1 VKNKMG
7 MNNIKEKLIDFY
19 QAKKRLVWI
28 GSGVLLILVTALVIF
43 IPREKPAAVNMQ
55 YVQVSRGSITESIAE
70 VGHVEAQPSAI
81 IKWQSGGIVGEFSLQ
96 VGDQVKKDDV
106 LMELE
111 QSSRSNESL
120 QVQSALLS
128 AHITLENLISAD
140 SDFQTALQTLSD
152 AEWSLIDKKADR
164 DAWNYGGS
172 SDERIYA
179 VRANYEAA
187 VHVMWVLEAEY
198 EALRKTLDKDDPAL
212 IEAYETLQAADLERD
227 SYLRALNQILGHPYD
242 LDVETDFIEYDQ
254 AKAEVELARAAYK
267 RLLDNSQEIAVA
279 EANVQALQN
288 TVNTAKIIAPFDGT
302 VTGISTLPGEMIG
315 SGARAVQLDDL
326 DNLVVNVDVSE
337 IDISKLEIRYP
348 VVITFDALPYQEYSG
363 FVSDISSAGTDES
376 GTVEFRVTVTI
387 EDADAAVKP
396 GFTTIVSIITSQA
409 EDALLVPNQALR
421 SKNGNNMV
429 MVMGEEGTPLP
440 VMVEVGASSDAFTEI
455 TSGDIAEGDQLV
467 VVINT
472 SGDVFGGGFGVMGGM
487 RQITGGG
494 GGRPQDQSK

>member
-1 VKNKMG
+1 MG

-19 QAKKRLVWI
+19 QAKKHLVWI
-28 GSGVLLILVTALVIF
+28 GSGVLLILVAALVVF

-81 IKWQSGGIVGEFSLQ
+81 INWQSGGIVGEFSLQ

-111 QSSRSNESL
+111 QSSWSNESL
-120 QVQSALLS
+120 QAQSTLLD
-128 AHITLENLISAD
+128 AQIALENLVSAD

-152 AEWSLIDKKADR
+152 AEWSLIDKRADR

-254 AKAEVELARAAYK
+254 AKAEVELARVAYN
-267 RLLDNSQEIAVA
+267 RLLDNSQEIAA
-279 EANVQALQN
+279 TEADVQALEN
-288 TVNTAKIIAPFDGT
+288 TINEARIIAPFDGT
-302 VTGISTLPGEMIG
+302 VTEISYFPGETVE
-315 SGARAVQLDDL
+315 SGTVTVQLDDL
-326 DNLVVNVDVSE
+326 DHLVVPVDVSE
-337 IDISKLEIRYP
+337 IDVAKVNIGQP
-348 VVITFDALPYQEYSG
+348 VVVTFDAIPFKEYSG
-363 FVSDISSAGTDES
+363 VVSSISTAGTDES
-376 GTVEFRVTVTI
+376 GSVEFRVTVTI
-387 EDADAAVKP
+387 EDADVSVKP
-396 GFTTIVSIITSQA
+396 GFTAVVSIITSQA

-421 SKNGNNMV
+421 SKNGNDMV
-429 MVMGEEGTPLP
+429 MVVGEEGTPLP

-455 TSGDIAEGDQLV
+455 TSGDIAEGDQLIV
-467 VVINT
+467 VNDT
-472 SGDVFGGGFGVMGGM
+472 SGNVFGGGFGVMGGM
-487 RQITGGG
+487 HQITGGG
-494 GGRPQDQSK
+494 GGRSQDQSK